1 MKKYIYLIS
10 VFVLFSAS
18 WVQAKK
24 VKFAVD
30 MSGQTIMSTGVH
42 VTGNF
47 QALAGF
53 PGGDWQSNT
62 TRCLQEGSTDIYSV
76 VVDIPAN
83 RVYQYKFVNGDQF
96 YEVEFVPEESR
107 VNYEFIDNRWIYVDS
122 TSADTFTFPVIL
134 FGGNAPA
141 GKKLCRL
148 SVDAKEL
155 VNVASSGIYVWSN
168 ASPNLIKMDNIHQK
182 FYDVLL
188 YVDSA
193 FLHEYRFVNGTNYDS
208 VEVVPTACSN
218 GFNRSILVDAHKQ
231 ATSVCFG
238 SCEPC
243 TAAGLNA
250 FKHENTYTIF
260 PNPAKDKLTLEFEL
274 PLKVL
279 SVTITDLMGKI
290 VLSKSNNTT
299 DKILELDTQ
308 KLMSGFYILTCTF
321 SNQEQFSKP
330 LIIE

>member
-1 MKKYIYLIS
+1 MKRGLLFLS
-10 VFVLFSAS
+10 LLVLFSTY

-62 TRCLQEGSTDIYSV
+62 TRCLQEGTTDVYSV

-83 RVYQYKFVNGDQF
+83 RIYQYKFVNGDQF

-107 VNYEFIDNRWIYVDS
+107 VNYEFNDNRWIYVDS
-122 TSADTFTFPVIL
+122 LGSDTFTFPVIL

-141 GKKLCRL
+141 GKVLFRV
-148 SVDAKEL
+148 SADAKEL
-155 VNVASSGIYVWSN
+155 PSLSSEGLFMSINLGSN
-168 ASPNLIKMDNIHQK
+168 LKNMDNLFQK
-182 FYDVLL
+182 YYDVLL

-193 FLHEYRFVNGTNYDS
+193 FEVNYRFANGNSLDS
-208 VEVVPTACSN
+208 LETVPTACSY
-218 GFNRSILVDAHKQ
+218 GLNRSVLVTVTKVA
-231 ATSVCFG
+231 ASVCFG

-243 TAAGLNA
+243 SATGISEISKSEMLSM
-250 FKHENTYTIF
+250 F
-260 PNPAKDKLTLEFEL
+260 PNPAKGKVQLLFANMNSCQSIELRDLCGKLIKNLDVPT
-274 PLKVL
+274 
-279 SVTITDLMGKI
+279 
-290 VLSKSNNTT
+290 NNNL
-299 DKILELDTQ
+299 IELDIAD
-308 KLMSGFYILTCTF
+308 L
-321 SNQEQFSKP
+321 SNGLYVVSCLLNDGNSISKM
-330 LIIE
+330 LFVE